1 MTEYKK
7 LIYKV
12 EDTFILG
19 KTLPVVAMRQLPKL
33 AEQFAALP
41 DVPEYIPRTQEG
53 IASGIMTFY
62 NTNKRFM
69 DDERELLEAF
79 TVVCKNHHHSRY
91 TLRLYEKN

>member
-1 MTEYKK
+1 MTEYKQ

-41 DVPEYIPRTQEG
+41 DSPLYINGTQKA

-62 NTNKRFM
+62 DTNKRFM
-69 DDERELLEAF
+69 DDERELFEAF
-79 TVVCKNHHHSRY
+79 NVACKMHHHSRY
-91 TLRLYEKN
+91 TLRLFEAR

>member
-7 LIYKV
+7 LIYKT

-19 KTLPVVAMRQLPKL
+19 KSLPVVAMRQLPKL
-33 AEQFAALP
+33 AQQFRSLP
-41 DVPEYIPRTQEG
+41 DSPCYMPGTQVA

-62 NTNKRFM
+62 NTNMRFM

-79 TVVCKNHHHSRY
+79 NVAVRLHHHSHY
-91 TLRLYEKN
+91 TLRLYER